1 MTIALIYPPTCDP
14 TAPYLS
20 LPTLT
25 AWLRAHG
32 KRVLPVDAN
41 VEAYDRLL
49 QGEVMAKMV
58 QKIFSDH
65 RLLDQKSSL
74 DHNDQMHYS
83 RLWEVSGDLSWVVD
97 SIDDAV
103 SVLRDRTGKRFFH
116 GDRYERA
123 IQTVQAALKVIS
135 AAYSPLFVDFTGY
148 RTPFSLL
155 TPEQIKA
162 DADPEK
168 SPFHEGFQA
177 VGNRLAINSVTLVG
191 ISMAF
196 PGQIQPGFSLAYHLR
211 QQLPG
216 VHITV
221 GGPSITQLLVR
232 HTPENQARI
241 LGPFDSA
248 VLYQGEDALLDL
260 VNTLERGEKISR
272 IINGRIDTRIDC
284 LPPPDFDGLP
294 LESYFSP
301 ELVLPYDPARGCYWG
316 KCAFCHYGLC
326 QHGTAKYRERKVDDM
341 VTHLKE
347 LSSRFGCR
355 NFYFSQDAFLPKSAR
370 KLALALQKS
379 GLDIHWSSDMRPE
392 PELTPQLCLDLKSGG
407 ALSMA
412 LGIESASPEVL
423 KLINKGVTVDK
434 MRRAVENLSRSGI
447 AVDAMC
453 FNGFPT
459 ETSADAMATLG
470 FIRAL
475 REEISLFICGRF
487 GLWHGSD
494 VALHPER
501 YNIKRIWQMAGDEL
515 GTGLFYESEEPCRT
529 FKEQERIDRAIDRL
543 SGQWWLHD
551 YPWAGALSTAHTLLW
566 YSREG
571 AGVFRKLAATPGKVL
586 LPQGKS
592 SLKSRFNVE
601 LMITR
606 AQENEAMIWNRLI
619 HEEERV
625 GPAPYEALARS
636 LPLVYPVGKGRGYSR
651 KRR

>member
-20 LPTLT
+20 IPALT
-25 AWLRAHG
+25 AWLRAYG

-49 QGEVMAKMV
+49 QGESMAQMV
-58 QKIFSDH
+58 DKIRSDH
-65 RLLDQKSSL
+65 SRLDQKRSL

-83 RLWEVSGDLSWVVD
+83 RLWEVAGDLSWVVD
-97 SIDDAV
+97 TIDDAV
-103 SVLRDRTGKRFFH
+103 SVLRDGTGKRFFH
-116 GDRYERA
+116 GESYERA

-135 AAYSPLFVDFTGY
+135 AAYSPLSVDFTGY

-168 SPFHEGFQA
+168 SPFHEGFQSVA
-177 VGNRLAINSVTLVG
+177 NRLAMNRVTLVG

-232 HTPENQARI
+232 HTPENQVRI

-260 VNTLERGEKISR
+260 VNTLERGERSSR
-272 IINGRIDTRIDC
+272 IIRGSIDTRIDS

-301 ELVLPYDPARGCYWG
+301 ELVFPYDPARGCYWG

-326 QHGTAKYRERKVDDM
+326 QHGTAKYRQRKVDDM

-347 LSSRFGCR
+347 ISSRFRCR
-355 NFYFSQDAFLPKSAR
+355 NFYFSQDSFLPKSAR
-370 KLALALQKS
+370 KLALALQES

-392 PELTPQLCLDLKSGG
+392 PELTPELCLDLKAGG

-412 LGIESASPEVL
+412 LGIESASPELL

-434 MRRAVENLSRSGI
+434 MVGAVKNLSRSGI
-447 AVDAMC
+447 AVEAMC

-470 FIRAL
+470 FIREL

-501 YNIKRIWQMAGDEL
+501 YSIRRIWQMAGDEL

-529 FKEQERIDRAIDRL
+529 FKEQEQIDRAIDRL

-566 YSREG
+566 YAKRG
-571 AGVFRKLAATPGKVL
+571 AGVFKKLASTPSQVV
-586 LPQGKS
+586 LPQGVPE
-592 SLKSRFNVE
+592 LKSRFNVE
-601 LMITR
+601 LMVAR

-625 GPAPYEALARS
+625 GPAPYEALAGA
-636 LPLVYPVGKGRGYSR
+636 LPLVYPVGRGRSSR